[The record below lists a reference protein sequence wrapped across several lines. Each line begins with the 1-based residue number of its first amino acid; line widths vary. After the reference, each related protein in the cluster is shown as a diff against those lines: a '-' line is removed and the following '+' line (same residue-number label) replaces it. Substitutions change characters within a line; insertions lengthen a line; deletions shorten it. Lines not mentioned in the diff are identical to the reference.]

1 MGNRSFEGRKSS
13 RDSIRGCLL
22 GVAIGDA
29 LGAPFEHVPPGA
41 TNQAM
46 NRMGG
51 RITDF
56 QHCLDLG
63 PGMWT
68 DDTGMTLASCRA
80 FVDAERTGRGVEPC
94 FREAFERWCGSDE
107 CKRPG
112 MTVRRAASSG
122 RADKGSWANGA
133 LMRIS
138 PVALYGFLKGLDR
151 RSTAGLAYEA
161 AGFTHGHPLA
171 TLPAVE
177 GALAVLS
184 IQRGE
189 AGVPAPLGEPGSA
202 VPGLVE
208 GSEALDRYRGKRG
221 DRIEATHPSTGL
233 FMWRQV
239 LERCLWLAPGRSSW
253 ADLPPFEEGILTVV
267 NGSFDKDT
275 AGAVG
280 GALLGAWWGA
290 EAIPE
295 RWRRN
300 VWRCERIVSLA
311 DQLTD
316 TVRPAR

>member
-1 MGNRSFEGRKSS
+1 MEKRGNEDRGIV
-13 RDSIRGCLL
+13 RDKVRGCLL
-22 GVAIGDA
+22 GVAVGDA

-46 NRMGG
+46 ERMGG

-56 QHCLDLG
+56 HHCGDLAA
-63 PGMWT
+63 GMWT

-80 FVDAERTGRGVEPC
+80 FVALEQKGGCMEPC
-94 FREAFERWCGSDE
+94 FRGAFERWCGSDE

-112 MTVRRAASSG
+112 KTVRRAASSG
-122 RADKGSWANGA
+122 RADKHSWANGA

-177 GALAVLS
+177 CALSILSVLQGEAVLPAS
-184 IQRGE
+184 EGLKELAPSLDEEGASSLDWYVRIRGAE
-189 AGVPAPLGEPGSA
+189 IA
-202 VPGLVE
+202 
-208 GSEALDRYRGKRG
+208 
-221 DRIEATHPSTGL
+221 ATHPSTGL

-239 LERCLWLAPGRSSW
+239 LERCLGLTPGRSLW
-253 ADLPPFEEGILTVV
+253 ADLPPFEEGILAVV

-280 GALLGAWWGA
+280 GALLGARWG
-290 EAIPE
+290 ERGIPE
-295 RWRRN
+295 RWKSR
-300 VWRCERIVSLA
+300 VWKGERIVSLA
-311 DQLTD
+311 DRWTD
-316 TVRPAR
+316 TVRPER